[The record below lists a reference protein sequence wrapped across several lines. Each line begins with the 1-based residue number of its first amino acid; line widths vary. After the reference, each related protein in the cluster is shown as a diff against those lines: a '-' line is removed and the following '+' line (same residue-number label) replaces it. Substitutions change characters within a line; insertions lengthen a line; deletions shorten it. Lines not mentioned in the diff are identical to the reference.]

1 MPSGDQLLERLS
13 QVVPIPAKLDRLELL
28 LNDYLAC
35 LVDGNTPNTHS
46 LADDGV
52 IGFGAYLALQS
63 SSKDRDD
70 VDWSLGSHLGSV
82 IWSTIFALALKNPE
96 LRENAVSAALSGY
109 RTGASVT
116 TFFGVFHRSKWHVT
130 ATAGSVAAASA
141 ASVMLGLSPSVH
153 QNALRLAISNTGGSG
168 KAPRERE
175 GAAGFNRAAATTLG
189 IVAALSD
196 ARSIDELWDG
206 PGGLLELYSITG
218 GEVIVVD
225 GLSTSGI
232 RPFPTNGFSQSAV
245 LATARLSARSKGQ
258 LHSIEVHIAKGVAPL
273 LDGSRGGTWW
283 DIRFA
288 VACAWKSSDPTV
300 LIAAPDIEKLVKVV
314 PTDVPIG
321 GAIVIV
327 NTSMGDDKIIQLSPP
342 GITLELPEERAW
354 AEAKWAAMAGTKVT
368 EIAAMSREFIVGSTN
383 QPMWQ
388 FLESLRLAAC

>member
-1 MPSGDQLLERLS
+1 MSPGDQLLEQLS
-13 QVVPIPAKLDRLELL
+13 QAVPIPAKLDRLELL

-35 LVDGNTPNTHS
+35 LVDGNTPNTYS

-70 VDWSLGSHLGSV
+70 VDWSLGSHIGSV
-82 IWSTIFALALKNPE
+82 IWSTIFTLALKSPE
-96 LRENAVSAALSGY
+96 LRKNAVSAALSGY
-109 RTGASVT
+109 RTGASIT
-116 TFFGVFHRSKWHVT
+116 TFFGASHRSKWHVT

-141 ASVMLGLSPSVH
+141 ASVMLGLSPSAH
-153 QNALRLAISNTGGSG
+153 QNALRLAMSNMGGSG

-218 GEVIVVD
+218 GDVIVVD

-273 LDGSRGGTWW
+273 LDGSRGGAWW

-288 VACAWKSSDPTV
+288 VACAWKSGDPTV
-300 LIAAPDIEKLVKVV
+300 LVAAPDIEKLVKIV

-327 NTSMGDDKIIQLSPP
+327 NTSMGEDKITQLSPP

-368 EIAAMSREFIVGSTN
+368 EIAAMSREFIAGSTN

-388 FLESLRLAAC
+388 FLESFRLATC